1 MIAYRVSQVIGVRND
16 LRRAQEELEKV
27 ADQKTTAAEAAP
39 KIRRHLDAALR
50 KSYRLEGE

>member
-16 LRRAQEELEKV
+16 LRRAAEELEKV